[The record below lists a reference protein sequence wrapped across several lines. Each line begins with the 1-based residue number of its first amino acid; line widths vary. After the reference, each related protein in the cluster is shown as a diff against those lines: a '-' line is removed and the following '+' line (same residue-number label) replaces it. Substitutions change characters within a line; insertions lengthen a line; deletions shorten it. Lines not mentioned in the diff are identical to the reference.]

1 MINKKFTHYFE
12 SNVYDYKKHVET
24 ANKLD
29 KLTKLPA
36 SFETLKI
43 SGRNENILWHNINRM
58 LTLNG
63 SQSRKNLNMHICPLQ
78 FDIVER
84 IINRF
89 SNKGDIIAD
98 PFAGLGTVP
107 YKAVKMGRIG
117 YGCELNSESW
127 FDGLQYLR
135 ASEIDVLSPTLF
147 EMSEI

>member
-1 MINKKFTHYFE
+1 
-12 SNVYDYKKHVET
+12 
-24 ANKLD
+24 
-29 KLTKLPA
+29 
-36 SFETLKI
+36 
-43 SGRNENILWHNINRM
+43 M

-89 SNKGDIIAD
+89 SSKGDIVAD
-98 PFAGLGTVP
+98 PFGGLGTVP

-117 YGCELNSESW
+117 YGCELNAESW
-127 FDGLQYLR
+127 LDGIQYLR
-135 ASEIDVLSPTLF
+135 ASEINVLSPTLF